1 MWVYNWN
8 NICFASDH
16 VRRAQA
22 TTLHITHYINI
33 LSKHFSQAF
42 PLAGNSRFLLDRTFL
57 HVMLLILSQS
67 QSPRPI
73 LQPNIDTH
81 LDPLKVGQCLLSN
94 VLVDLPG
101 GKCMTLREDFFH
113 LESTTISID
122 LTKSL
127 MRYQ

>member
-1 MWVYNWN
+1 
-8 NICFASDH
+8 
-16 VRRAQA
+16 
-22 TTLHITHYINI
+22 
-33 LSKHFSQAF
+33 
-42 PLAGNSRFLLDRTFL
+42 
-57 HVMLLILSQS
+57 MLLILGQS

-81 LDPLKVGQCLLSN
+81 LDPLKIGQRLLSD

-122 LTKSL
+122 LTKSF
-127 MRYQ
+127 MRYE